1 MARPRASETEP
12 GTGSTK
18 RSTFDLVTSIADD
31 VKHLV
36 TKEVELARQEI
47 VEALVARVK
56 AAAALAVAAFVA
68 LLALI
73 FGMLTVAAA
82 LDNVLPPWASR
93 LIVTGGLIL
102 IAGGA
107 ALFGVVRMR
116 KPGLVPEETK
126 RTLKEGEEWARAQ
139 LRR

>member
-1 MARPRASETEP
+1 MARPGASDAEP
-12 GTGSTK
+12 GTGPAQ
-18 RSTFDLVTSIADD
+18 RSTFNLVTSIADD

-47 VEALVARVK
+47 VEALIARAK
-56 AAAALAVAAFVA
+56 AAAALGVAAFVA
-68 LLALI
+68 LLGLI
-73 FGMLTVAAA
+73 FGMLTVVAA

-93 LIVTGGLIL
+93 LIVTGALFL
-102 IAGGA
+102 IAGAA
-107 ALFGVVRMR
+107 ALFGVARMR
-116 KPGLVPEETK
+116 KPGLVPEQTK